1 MKKLIILS
9 ILTLI
14 SSVTSYAQWVT
25 KTVDNKLDPIYR
37 IAYCSDLS
45 KKALLKLEKVGD
57 ELAFYMVGTYFCD
70 DYIEVDIA
78 LVVNGQSKVYNITA
92 NKSSDSKA
100 LFLIENL
107 LVEDQASFLAD
118 LKACSSAIL
127 RTNETH
133 CTSDIFKF
141 NMTGSTKAVTFMLN

>member
-14 SSVTSYAQWVT
+14 SSVTSYGQWVT
-25 KTVDNKLDPIYR
+25 KTVDNKLDPVYK

-45 KKALLKLEKVGD
+45 KKAVLKLEKVED
-57 ELAFYMVGTYFCD
+57 ELAFYMIGTYFCED
-70 DYIEVDIA
+70 LIKVDIA

-92 NKSSDSKA
+92 IKSSDSKA

-107 LVEDQASFLAD
+107 LAEDQASFLSD
-118 LKACSSAIL
+118 LKACSSAVTRI
-127 RTNETH
+127 NETY
-133 CTSDIFKF
+133 CSSDIFKF
-141 NMTGSTKAVTFMLN
+141 NMTGSTNAVSFMLK